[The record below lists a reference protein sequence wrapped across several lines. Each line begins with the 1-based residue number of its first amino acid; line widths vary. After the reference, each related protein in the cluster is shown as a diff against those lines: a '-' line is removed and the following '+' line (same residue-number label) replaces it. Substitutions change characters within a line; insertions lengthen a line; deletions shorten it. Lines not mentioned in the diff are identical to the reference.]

1 MRDYAIGKNMIDFY
15 VEYIKDCKNKGID
28 FKPIWEW
35 VQENENED

>member
-1 MRDYAIGKNMIDFY
+1 MIDFY